1 MGENVICEGHSSSRK
16 PSAFESEIHP
26 SHKSSICTL
35 CISPLQGADIRN
47 PLRYLLMNAAASQYS
62 ERASLYK
69 HLQCLSAFKCCRI
82 CVHAGYG
89 NEFVNGHLCVHSQWH
104 NRHQFSKKGGN
115 AYCKKFI
122 YTDVKTDKFK
132 RKN

>member
-1 MGENVICEGHSSSRK
+1 M
-16 PSAFESEIHP
+16 
-26 SHKSSICTL
+26 HKLAINL
-35 CISPLQGADIRN
+35 CIVFIKTMFITHKRTIIVWQTIIV
-47 PLRYLLMNAAASQYS
+47 LLTYYVGFSKKNG
-62 ERASLYK
+62 
-69 HLQCLSAFKCCRI
+69 
-82 CVHAGYG
+82 AGYG